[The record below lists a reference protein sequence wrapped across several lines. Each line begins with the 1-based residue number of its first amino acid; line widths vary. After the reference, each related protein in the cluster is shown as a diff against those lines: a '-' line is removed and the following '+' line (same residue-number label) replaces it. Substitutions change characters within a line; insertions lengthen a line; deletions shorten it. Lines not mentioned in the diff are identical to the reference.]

1 MSDIS
6 IIGAGVAGLC
16 VANELLSRGV
26 SIRVYDHQPLPGPH
40 ACSWWAGGML
50 APFCERESAEQE
62 VVRFGSEAIDW
73 WDQHTGVVQRNGSL
87 VLSTTRDRNELVRF
101 AKRTSDYELLDAQQV
116 SALEPDLSG
125 HIRQALHFSGEAHLD
140 PRKAL
145 LTLAE
150 NLNAAGVVIEQGE
163 PSADSKVIDCR
174 GLAAMD
180 RLSGLR
186 GVKGE
191 MLVLRCPELSISR
204 PVRFIH
210 PRMPLYIVPRG
221 EGIYM
226 LGATM
231 LETSEGN
238 RLTVRSV
245 LELLSAAYALHPAFA
260 EAEIIETGVDVRPA
274 FADNLPRIRQHN
286 GRIYVNGLY
295 RHGYLLS
302 PALARMTADLV
313 LNNHI
318 PEAFYEDFL

>member
-1 MSDIS
+1 MSVIS
-6 IIGAGVAGLC
+6 ILGAGVAGLC
-16 VANELLSRGV
+16 VANELLSRGAA
-26 SIRVYDHQPLPGPH
+26 IRVFDKQPQPGPH

-50 APFCERESAEQE
+50 APFCERESAEE
-62 VVRFGSEAIDW
+62 PVIRFGAEAIDW
-73 WDQHTGVVQRNGSL
+73 WSEHTGVVTRKGSL

-101 AKRTSDYELLDAQQV
+101 GNRTRDFALLNEAEV
-116 SALEPDLSG
+116 AELEPDLGG

-140 PRKAL
+140 PREAL
-145 LTLAE
+145 LKLAQ
-150 NLNAAGVVIEQGE
+150 NLTDAGVPIEAGE
-163 PSADSKVIDCR
+163 PEAGSVIIDCR
-174 GLAAMD
+174 GMAAQDQLPDM
-180 RLSGLR
+180 R

-191 MLVLRCPELSISR
+191 MLVLHCPGLNIQR

-221 EGIYM
+221 DGIYM

-231 LETSEGN
+231 LETAEGH

-274 FADNLPRIRQHN
+274 FADNLPRIR
-286 GRIYVNGLY
+286 RIDNIIYINGLY

-302 PALARMTADLV
+302 PALARLTADLLL
-313 LNNHI
+313 LNKQ
-318 PEAFYEDFL
+318 PEAFYESSL

>member
-1 MSDIS
+1 MSDIA
-6 IIGAGVAGLC
+6 ILGAGVAGLC

-26 SIRVYDHQPLPGPH
+26 NFRVFDRHPLPGPH

-50 APFCERESAEQE
+50 APFCERESAEEE
-62 VVRFGSEAIDW
+62 VIRFGAEAIDW
-73 WDQHTGVVQRNGSL
+73 WDRHTGVVHRQGSL

-101 AKRTSDYELLDAQQV
+101 AKRTRDYQLLDNQQV
-116 SALEPDLSG
+116 ADLEPDLSG

-140 PRKAL
+140 PREAL
-145 LTLAE
+145 LKLAQ
-150 NLNAAGVVIEQGE
+150 NLADAGIEIE
-163 PSADSKVIDCR
+163 PTQPDPSMQIIDCR
-174 GLAAMD
+174 GLAASD
-180 RLSGLR
+180 NLTGLR

-191 MLVLRCPELSISR
+191 MLVLRCPELNISR

-210 PRMPLYIVPRG
+210 PRIPLYIVPRG
-221 EGIYM
+221 NGVYM

-231 LETSEGN
+231 LESAEGQ

-245 LELLSAAYALHPAFA
+245 MELLSAAYALHPAFA

-274 FADNLPRIRQHN
+274 FVDNLPRIRHYQN
-286 GRIYVNGLY
+286 RIYVNGLY

-302 PALARMTADLV
+302 PALARLTVDL
-313 LNNHI
+313 LLHQQT

>member
-1 MSDIS
+1 MSEIS
-6 IIGAGVAGLC
+6 VLGAGVAGLC
-16 VANELLSRGV
+16 IANELLSRGV
-26 SIRVYDHQPLPGPH
+26 SCRIYDRQSLPGPH

-50 APFCERESAEQE
+50 APFCERESAEEE
-62 VVRFGSEAIDW
+62 VIHFGAEAIDW
-73 WDQHTGVVQRNGSL
+73 WDQHTDQVHRNGSI

-101 AKRTSDYELLDAQQV
+101 GKRTRDYAWLDAAQV
-116 SALEPDLSG
+116 AELEPDLSG

-145 LTLAE
+145 LKLAQ
-150 NLNAAGVVIEQGE
+150 NLLEAGITIESGE
-163 PSADSKVIDCR
+163 PDPHSQIIDCR
-174 GLAAMD
+174 GFAAANE
-180 RLSGLR
+180 LNGIR

-191 MLVLRCPELSISR
+191 MLVLHCPELSISR

-221 EGIYM
+221 DGIYM

-231 LETSEGN
+231 LETADGK

-245 LELLSAAYALHPAFA
+245 MELLSAAYALHPAFA
-260 EAEIIETGVDVRPA
+260 EAQIIETGVDVRPA
-274 FADNLPRIRQHN
+274 FADNLPRIRQQN

-302 PALARMTADLV
+302 PALARLTADLV
-313 LNNHI
+313 LHHQT
-318 PEAFYEDFL
+318 PEAFYENSL

>member
-1 MSDIS
+1 MSVIS
-6 IIGAGVAGLC
+6 IVGAGVAGLC
-16 VANELLSRGV
+16 VANELLARGAR
-26 SIRVYDHQPLPGPH
+26 IRVYDRQPLPGPH

-50 APFCERESAEQE
+50 APFCERESAEE
-62 VVRFGSEAIDW
+62 AVIRFGAEAIDW
-73 WDQHTGVVQRNGSL
+73 WDQHTGVVNRHGSL

-101 AKRTSDYELLDAQQV
+101 GKRTRDYQLLDAEQV
-116 SALEPDLSG
+116 AALEPDLSG
-125 HIRQALHFSGEAHLD
+125 HIRQALHFPGEAHLD
-140 PRKAL
+140 PREAL
-145 LTLAE
+145 LKLAQ
-150 NLNAAGVVIEQGE
+150 NLADAGVMIESGE
-163 PSADSKVIDCR
+163 PDPSSQIIDCR
-174 GLAAMD
+174 GMAAA
-180 RLSGLR
+180 RELSGIR

-221 EGIYM
+221 EGVYM

-231 LETSEGN
+231 LETAEGD

-274 FADNLPRIRQHN
+274 FADNLPRIREQN

-302 PALARMTADLV
+302 PALARLVADWV
-313 LNNHI
+313 LLKQR
-318 PEAFYEDFL
+318 PEAFYEDSV